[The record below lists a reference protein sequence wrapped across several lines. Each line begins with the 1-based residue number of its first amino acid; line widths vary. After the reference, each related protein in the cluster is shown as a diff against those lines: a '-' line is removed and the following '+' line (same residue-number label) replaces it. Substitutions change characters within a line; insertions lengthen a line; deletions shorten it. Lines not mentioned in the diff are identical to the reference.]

1 MTIAF
6 EFSPYSAGM
15 PSNDFCNLGVGKFLV
30 MESGDGKMLFM
41 RQVLVRHLCLD
52 SVLTKWI
59 KAVFQALIHSFPI
72 HCTSGLNPRPHLR
85 GDSHARNIAR
95 IL

>member
-1 MTIAF
+1 
-6 EFSPYSAGM
+6 
-15 PSNDFCNLGVGKFLV
+15 
-30 MESGDGKMLFM
+30 M